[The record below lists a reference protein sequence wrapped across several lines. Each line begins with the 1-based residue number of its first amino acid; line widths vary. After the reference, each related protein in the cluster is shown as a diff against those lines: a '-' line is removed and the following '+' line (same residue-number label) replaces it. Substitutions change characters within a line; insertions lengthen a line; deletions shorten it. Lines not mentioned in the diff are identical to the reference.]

1 MSKRRKRGPLT
12 GEISDLV
19 QFAAEIRAGRAVLGW
34 SQTELAKRTAVTQRA
49 IYCIEQNI
57 VQYRGSKPKRRIIEA
72 FTDAGFGSSAAGRFQ
87 DDGAEHNSEAAFG
100 IWSAKVVE
108 ALSLGRRRECACCC
122 VSRYGQ
128 DKRHSLTEVT
138 TKFVIRLCYREWLGA
153 INV

>member
-87 DDGAEHNSEAAFG
+87 DDGAEHNSEADFRYLVG
-100 IWSAKVVE
+100 Q
-108 ALSLGRRRECACCC
+108 G
-122 VSRYGQ
+122 SRSSVA
-128 DKRHSLTEVT
+128 RT
-138 TKFVIRLCYREWLGA
+138 TAGMRVLLRKPIRTG
-153 INV
+153 